1 MTRHCLRLIAASAA
15 MAGALVARPASAAQ
29 VTAVTSVKV
38 VKPVSLTKLQDLDFG
53 TLTYSS
59 FTGSRTVT
67 ISPAGVLG
75 CAADIVCSGATTA
88 AGFNVRGTNR
98 MTVLITVSGGSLSNG
113 IDSIPFTPNAPPSI
127 TLTSSGMPG
136 TDLYIGGSIDVNPDL
151 AGGVYSGTM
160 TVTADYQ

>member
-1 MTRHCLRLIAASAA
+1 MLGPLSVRTIAAAA
-15 MAGALVARPASAAQ
+15 LLLAAPSQLLAAQ
-29 VTAVTSVKV
+29 VTTSGEVIV
-38 VKPVSLTKLQDLDFG
+38 LRPLTLLKIDDLDFG

-59 FTGSRTVT
+59 FTGSRTIT
-67 ISPAGVLG
+67 ISPGGALG

-88 AGFNVRGTNR
+88 AGFNLRGTNR

-113 IDSIPFTPNAPPSI
+113 VDSIPFTPDAPPSI

-136 TDLYIGGSIDVNPDL
+136 TDFYIGGSIDVDPNL

>member
-1 MTRHCLRLIAASAA
+1 MAGHNLRLMLAAAA
-15 MAGALVARPASAAQ
+15 TAVAVVAQPASAAQ

-59 FTGSRTVT
+59 FTGSRTIT
-67 ISPAGVLG
+67 ISPGGALG

-88 AGFNVRGTNR
+88 AGFNLRGTNR

-113 IDSIPFTPNAPPSI
+113 VDSIPFTPDAPHSI

-136 TDLYIGGSIDVNPDL
+136 TDFYIGGSIDVDPNL
-151 AGGVYSGTM
+151 VGGVYSGTM